1 VQWVEE
7 AHSPSTLEIVSPS
20 LTLSPS
26 DGRESTP
33 NTDQMAHME
42 VGCPRPKMKSDL
54 MTRNGIGCRD
64 RTWPFPL
71 LVRETLE
78 GGSYAGFVHV
88 GGRGYRLRVCEV
100 GGKIS
105 VEMEGSLYQLLAN
118 EEAMLRLRMNQN
130 DDVGY
135 APHLP
140 PPHVCKILDSFSLL
154 LFEGVDM
161 LVELLFLSSMHTI
174 RNWEREASGHARA
187 ERIALLS
194 TWMQSGNNFLR
205 TLNRGALQPADPFCS
220 SSRKSLTEFPS
231 AASHWKRQGQAP
243 WRESYAKSR
252 RLDGK
257 A

>member
-1 VQWVEE
+1 
-7 AHSPSTLEIVSPS
+7 
-20 LTLSPS
+20 
-26 DGRESTP
+26 
-33 NTDQMAHME
+33 MAHME

-54 MTRNGIGCRD
+54 MTCNGIGCRD

-118 EEAMLRLRMNQN
+118 EEAMLRLRMSQN

-140 PPHVCKILDSFSLL
+140 PQCVCEKSSTPSL
-154 LFEGVDM
+154 
-161 LVELLFLSSMHTI
+161 S
-174 RNWEREASGHARA
+174 
-187 ERIALLS
+187 
-194 TWMQSGNNFLR
+194 
-205 TLNRGALQPADPFCS
+205 S
-220 SSRKSLTEFPS
+220 SSRVLICLSNFSFSRPCTRYEGGKE
-231 AASHWKRQGQAP
+231 KRLGM
-243 WRESYAKSR
+243 RELRGSPC
-252 RLDGK
+252 
-257 A
+257 